1 MQALKETK
9 FKFPGQT
16 GFYSGKVRDVYYFG
30 DLMAMVATDRISAF
44 DVILPQAI
52 PDKGRVL
59 NQIAASNLQATKELV
74 PNWVLATP
82 DPNVTVGFKC
92 EPFAVEM
99 VVRGYL
105 AGHAWRE
112 YKAGKRT
119 VCGVDLP
126 EGLKE
131 NDKLPEPIITPTTKA
146 HVGHD
151 EDISREQIL
160 SRGIVSERDYKT
172 LEEYTLKLFKKGT
185 DMAAQ
190 RGLILVDTKYEF
202 GKHKGTIYL
211 IDEVHT
217 PDSSRYFYADGYEAR
232 QKKSEPQKQLSKE
245 FVRQWLIEN
254 GFQGKEGQHV
264 PEMTPE
270 IVASISARYKELYSQ
285 VQGET
290 LPTVDYSTLTQRI
303 EQSILNSINSVTF
316 AGNQKS

>member
-1 MQALKETK
+1 MQAIKETQ
-9 FKFPGQT
+9 FHFPGQT
-16 GFYSGKVRDVYYFG
+16 GFYKGKVRDVYYFG
-30 DLMAMVATDRISAF
+30 EVMAMVATDRISAF
-44 DVILPQAI
+44 DVILPKAI

-59 NQIAASNLQATKELV
+59 NQIAAFNLEATKDIV
-74 PNWVLATP
+74 PNWVISTP

-99 VVRGYL
+99 VIRGYL
-105 AGHAWRE
+105 SGHAARE

-119 VCGVDLP
+119 LCGVALP

-151 EDISREQIL
+151 EDISREEIL
-160 SRGIVSERDYKT
+160 RRGIVSESDYTT
-172 LEEYTLKLFKKGT
+172 LEKYTHALFRKGSEL
-185 DMAAQ
+185 AAQ

-202 GKHKGTIYL
+202 GKHNGKIYL

-217 PDSSRYFYADGYEAR
+217 PDSSRYFYAEGYHER
-232 QKKSEPQKQLSKE
+232 QQKGEIQKQLSKE

-254 GFQGKEGQHV
+254 GFQGKDGQKI

-270 IVASISARYKELYSQ
+270 IVGSITARYKELYEK
-285 VQGET
+285 VRGES
-290 LPTVDYSTLTQRI
+290 LAPVNYDSILQRI
-303 EQSILNSINSVTF
+303 EQSILNSINSIKL
-316 AGNQKS
+316 AR